1 MRYNY
6 RNNSGESLCFL
17 ANVQNEVCSYLPKN
31 QLGRLPVTSE
41 DRPGSKE
48 RPDSEDLEKS
58 RGRQFVGESIL
69 MSVDAHED
77 DW

>member
-1 MRYNY
+1 
-6 RNNSGESLCFL
+6 
-17 ANVQNEVCSYLPKN
+17 VCSCLPKN